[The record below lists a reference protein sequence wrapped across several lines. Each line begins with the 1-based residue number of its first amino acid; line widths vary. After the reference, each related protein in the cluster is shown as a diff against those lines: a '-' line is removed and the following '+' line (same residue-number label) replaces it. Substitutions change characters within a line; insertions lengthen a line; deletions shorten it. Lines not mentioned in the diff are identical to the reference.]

1 MKRLVSSFIAFAAFG
16 ALTLGAAHAEKWGVD
31 GAHAYA
37 HFSIIHFGIAPN
49 YGRFDTIGGSYDVEG
64 GELKGLTI
72 DIDAASINTG
82 VKKRDDHLKG
92 PDFFNVKQFP
102 KLTFKSTKVEKKSD
116 DTYAVTGDL
125 TIHGVTKSVTAEVKK
140 TGMGKDPW
148 GNDRIGFTADLT
160 IKRSDFGITHMAEGL
175 SDEVKLMLSAEGIKG
190 K

>member
-1 MKRLVSSFIAFAAFG
+1 MKRLFSSFIAFAAFG
-16 ALTLGAAHAEKWGVD
+16 ALTLGTAHAEKWGVD

-49 YGRFDTIGGSYDVEG
+49 YGRFDTVGGSFDVEG

-72 DIDAASINTG
+72 DIDAASVNTG
-82 VKKRDDHLKG
+82 VKKRDDHLRS

-102 KLTFKSTKVEKKSD
+102 KLTFKSTKVEKKGDAYS
-116 DTYAVTGDL
+116 VTGDL
-125 TIHGVTKSVTAEVKK
+125 TIHGVTKSVTVDVKK

-148 GNDRIGFTADLT
+148 GNERIGFATNFT
-160 IKRSDFGITHMAEGL
+160 IKRSDYGITHMADGL
-175 SDEVKLMLSAEGIKG
+175 SDEVQLTLSAEAIKG

>member
-72 DIDAASINTG
+72 DPSIFNADDKEVVEDLILAAIKDVQAKAAERTKYEMGNLAESMG
-82 VKKRDDHLKG
+82 LPRDMNL
-92 PDFFNVKQFP
+92 P
-102 KLTFKSTKVEKKSD
+102 
-116 DTYAVTGDL
+116 
-125 TIHGVTKSVTAEVKK
+125 
-140 TGMGKDPW
+140 
-148 GNDRIGFTADLT
+148 
-160 IKRSDFGITHMAEGL
+160 GL
-175 SDEVKLMLSAEGIKG
+175 
-190 K
+190 